1 MHPSESGASAPRD
14 RQSETTADRDYVRA
28 LAPPG
33 AIVYGSVLHVS
44 RSGMARDIALYV
56 VADATT
62 FRRTRPEIV
71 QLMPSRIARIV
82 RYASATSD
90 GRATRCHGYGMDLV
104 WDLVRRLDEALYG
117 PITDGEG
124 RLEARRL

>member
-1 MHPSESGASAPRD
+1 MQPSESGASAPRD
-14 RQSETTADRDYVRA
+14 RQSETTADRDYLRA
-28 LAPPG
+28 LVPPG

-56 VADATT
+56 VADART
-62 FRRTRPEIV
+62 FGRARPEIV
-71 QLMPSRIARIV
+71 QLMPSRIARVV
-82 RYASATSD
+82 RYAPATSD
-90 GRATRCHGYGMDLV
+90 GRATRCHGYGMDLA